1 MNDSAESGLALDDR
15 VWDAHLSAECRE
27 IDDEL
32 DRVNVIRDEN
42 ERSFLV
48 LDEGDDVVETILDG
62 EWLLAYVFLLL
73 AFLDR
78 RSLLVQSLFLLGF
91 RFWSVLVQELEGLG
105 SSVAVE
111 GILELGD
118 GRRDLEAQVKDLFL
132 ALQSDVLWPFHHA
145 RQVAFG
151 LNILADAEVTGSLF
165 KQRVLRTSASSY
177 EWSKL
182 RFQVDHVPLP
192 ASCLS
197 LPSLAGRAQRQVSF
211 PWEAVIEKRRSSA
224 NLVHQVF

>member
-1 MNDSAESGLALDDR
+1 VNDSAESGLALDDR
-15 VWDAHLSAECRE
+15 VWDAHLSAECWE

-42 ERSFLV
+42 ERSSLV
-48 LDEGDDVVETILDG
+48 LNEGDDVVETILNG
-62 EWLLAYVFLLL
+62 EWLLTHVFL
-73 AFLDR
+73 
-78 RSLLVQSLFLLGF
+78 LLVQSLFLLGF
-91 RFWSVLVQELEGLG
+91 RFWSVLVQKLEGLG

-118 GRRDLEAQVKDLFL
+118 GRRNLEAQVEDLLL

-165 KQRVLRTSASSY
+165 KKRVLRTSASSY

-197 LPSLAGRAQRQVSF
+197 LPSLAGRARRQVSF

-224 NLVHQVF
+224 NLVHQVL